1 MTQRVLKSPHEDLAD
16 AIERVKDGEPVLLEH
31 DGKPLA
37 AIISITDLKLLEAYF
52 EELEDR
58 IDREEAAKTLAEIAR
73 EGTVPYDVA
82 RRELG
87 LDGE

>member
-1 MTQRVLKSPHEDLAD
+1 MTQRALKSTHDDLAD
-16 AIERVKDGEPVLLEH
+16 AIEHVEDGEPILLEH

-37 AIISITDLKLLEAYF
+37 AIISITDLKLLEAYI

-58 IDREEAAKTLAEIAR
+58 TDREEAAKTLAEIAR
-73 EGTVPYDVA
+73 EGTVPYDVV
-82 RRELG
+82 RRELS

>member
-16 AIERVKDGEPVLLEH
+16 AIEHVEDGEPVLLEH

-37 AIISITDLKLLEAYF
+37 AIISVGDLRLLEQYI

-58 IDREEAAKTLAEIAR
+58 IDREEAAKALEEIAR
-73 EGTVPYDVA
+73 EGTVPYDVV

-87 LDGE
+87 LEGE

>member
-16 AIERVKDGEPVLLEH
+16 AIEHVEDGEPVLLEH

-37 AIISITDLKLLEAYF
+37 AIISVSDLRLLEAYL

-58 IDREEAAKTLAEIAR
+58 IDREELEKALAESSDP
-73 EGTVPYDVA
+73 VPYEEF
-82 RRELG
+82 RKELG
-87 LDGE
+87 L

>member
-1 MTQRVLKSPHEDLAD
+1 MTQRVLKSTHDDLAD
-16 AIERVKDGEPVLLEH
+16 AIEHVEDGEPILLEH

-37 AIISITDLKLLEAYF
+37 AIISITDLKLLEAYI

-58 IDREEAAKTLAEIAR
+58 TDREEAAKTLAEIAR
-73 EGTVPYDVA
+73 EGTVPYDVV

>member
-1 MTQRVLKSPHEDLAD
+1 MTQRVLKSMHDDLAD
-16 AIERVKDGEPVLLEH
+16 AIEHVEDGEPILLEH

-37 AIISITDLKLLEAYF
+37 AIISITDLKLLEAYI

-58 IDREEAAKTLAEIAR
+58 TDREEAAKTLAEIAR
-73 EGTVPYDVA
+73 EGTVPYDVV